1 MKVGIITLPFEAN
14 YGWAVQMWALYHTIE
29 SLGHEPVII
38 NRKWNTQ
45 DNRLSTRFKR
55 SIYYNIICRRFKR
68 FVDNEFQSMTKVV
81 RTKEETSK
89 VAESFDAVITG
100 SDQVW
105 RIENTRL
112 AGFDFFLDFVSNAK
126 TKRISYAASFGKDTW
141 QGSPEETTKV
151 KDLLQRFDY
160 VSVREDTGVNLC
172 SQLFNVHATHVLD
185 PTLLLDSKD
194 YNSILGEPTEN
205 RELVTYI
212 LDSTEEKKSLIK
224 SIATKH
230 SLSTVNLYPESMY
243 SYYKSVY
250 TWLEKIRDARYV
262 IIDSFHGMV
271 FSILFSKQ
279 FVVLANE
286 KRGLTRFTSLLGLLG
301 LENRITT
308 SLDSTVINTI
318 LEAPID
324 YLPVMQKIKE
334 ARKESINFLKSSLQT
349 R

>member
-1 MKVGIITLPFEAN
+1 
-14 YGWAVQMWALYHTIE
+14 
-29 SLGHEPVII
+29 
-38 NRKWNTQ
+38 
-45 DNRLSTRFKR
+45 
-55 SIYYNIICRRFKR
+55 
-68 FVDNEFQSMTKVV
+68 
-81 RTKEETSK
+81 
-89 VAESFDAVITG
+89 
-100 SDQVW
+100 
-105 RIENTRL
+105 
-112 AGFDFFLDFVSNAK
+112 
-126 TKRISYAASFGKDTW
+126 
-141 QGSPEETTKV
+141 
-151 KDLLQRFDY
+151 
-160 VSVREDTGVNLC
+160 
-172 SQLFNVHATHVLD
+172 
-185 PTLLLDSKD
+185 
-194 YNSILGEPTEN
+194 
-205 RELVTYI
+205 
-212 LDSTEEKKSLIK
+212 
-224 SIATKH
+224 
-230 SLSTVNLYPESMY
+230 MY

-318 LEAPID
+318 LETPID